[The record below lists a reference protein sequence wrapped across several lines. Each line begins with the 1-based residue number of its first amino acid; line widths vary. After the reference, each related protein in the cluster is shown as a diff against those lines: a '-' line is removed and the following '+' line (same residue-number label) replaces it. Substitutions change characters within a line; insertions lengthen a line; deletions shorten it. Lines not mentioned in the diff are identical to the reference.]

1 VFQVKINV
9 SGSGDRYTLTLCA
22 RDLSGT
28 KPAPWLQTKKE
39 VPGSKFKYDSF
50 EEVLARNWK
59 RWFKQAQSLLNK

>member
-1 VFQVKINV
+1 
-9 SGSGDRYTLTLCA
+9 
-22 RDLSGT
+22 
-28 KPAPWLQTKKE
+28 LQTKKE